1 MANYAA
7 FGAVLAH
14 FNTTDGYVTVAQ
26 VDDIQAPALG
36 LETPDVTAHDSTE
49 AYRVVVGGLKEIG
62 EVSLALVFDPVAAS
76 HVSKWTA
83 LSNRDYEIFRLTFPD
98 AGNTTWAFRA
108 FVTGFEPTAP
118 VAEKLAANLSLLGTG
133 DPRIEDDFT
142 FLVDDVGAYLV
153 DDLGHV
159 LIES

>member
-7 FGAVLAH
+7 FGAILQQ
-14 FNTTDGYVTVAQ
+14 FNTTDGYVTIAQ

-36 LETPDVTAHDSTE
+36 LGTPDVTAHDSTD
-49 AYRVVVGGLKEIG
+49 AYRIMVGGVQEIG
-62 EVSLALVFDPVAAS
+62 EVSLALVFDPAAATHVAG
-76 HVSKWTA
+76 WTA
-83 LSNRDYEIFRLTFPD
+83 LSSRGHEVFKMIFPD
-98 AGNTTWAFRA
+98 AGNTEWAFRA

-118 VAEKLAANLSLLGTG
+118 VEDKLTASVTLLGTG
-133 DPRIEDDFT
+133 DPRVESDFV
-142 FLVDDVGAYLV
+142 FLVDGVGDYLV